1 MKIQK
6 VLSLVFALLAV
17 VLTALTLWVVGGAM
31 DAAPALVT
39 TPAAAVETADAV
51 MAAVCAGDYEAA
63 GEKMYGKPNLG
74 TDRAPGDPVG
84 QVLWDAFLDSLSYE
98 LVGDCYATDAG
109 LAQDVTFTCLD
120 FSSGTAS
127 LQSRALEL
135 LVQRVADAEGSEDA
149 DTIYDEKGDYR
160 EDFVMEVLLEV
171 TRDALKE
178 DAKNKEQTLTLNLVY
193 KQGSWW
199 ILADSAL
206 LGAISGGIVG

>member
-84 QVLWDAFLDSLSYE
+84 QVLWNAFLDSLSYE

-120 FSSGTAS
+120 FSSVTAS
-127 LQSRALEL
+127 LQSRAQEL